1 MRPGAAAEMRAALP
15 ALCGVYDLF
24 RRVTG
29 LRIVEAEAV
38 LGRSLDDPRW
48 HRYCNALATR
58 RSIDTDATNGKDLRD
73 ANVSPTIFR
82 AGGDCLADYERRAQ
96 RACS

>member
-29 LRIVEAEAV
+29 LRIVEIDV
-38 LGRSLDDPRW
+38 LL
-48 HRYCNALATR
+48 
-58 RSIDTDATNGKDLRD
+58 
-73 ANVSPTIFR
+73 
-82 AGGDCLADYERRAQ
+82 GDF
-96 RACS
+96 S